1 MKNKNIINPGRTA
14 LIILPLFLLSLFL
27 LSSCK
32 EEPVQEDP
40 FFTIEGDPTGL
51 TVTKAAKTQAYVV
64 RSNRPWQIV
73 KKEDA
78 AWVKAFPEKGEADG
92 IFKIIVKANET
103 FDTRIVNFAFVVDG
117 KEQPVMFRV
126 EQEGSDP
133 YVTVPAALTV
143 PSAGGVFSVDVAS
156 NVEWEYSLS
165 DDSWLTEQSVTSQKI
180 TFVAEPNLSSDEREV
195 ILTVT
200 GKDYPVATG
209 TVTLSQS
216 SATVVLEENF
226 SWLAYGSA
234 VPYTTTGETIITN
247 WTQEQ
252 KDKGWTASLN
262 PFSNDYPL
270 YARQGFVKL
279 GKTNYGGDLISP
291 KLSRIIGTQTVRV
304 TFKAAAYVSAGGTV
318 IDSRV
323 LRINVLGAGVPSVD
337 MIMIENV
344 PNNQAEDN
352 AGIVNDIWDPARAWS
367 FTITGA
373 TADTQIQFLGKAF
386 DLRGEVP
393 TTNRIFLDDIKVEI
407 VL

>member
-1 MKNKNIINPGRTA
+1 
-14 LIILPLFLLSLFL
+14 
-27 LSSCK
+27 
-32 EEPVQEDP
+32 
-40 FFTIEGDPTGL
+40 
-51 TVTKAAKTQAYVV
+51 
-64 RSNRPWQIV
+64 
-73 KKEDA
+73 
-78 AWVKAFPEKGEADG
+78 
-92 IFKIIVKANET
+92 
-103 FDTRIVNFAFVVDG
+103 
-117 KEQPVMFRV
+117 
-126 EQEGSDP
+126 
-133 YVTVPAALTV
+133 
-143 PSAGGVFSVDVAS
+143 
-156 NVEWEYSLS
+156 
-165 DDSWLTEQSVTSQKI
+165 
-180 TFVAEPNLSSDEREV
+180 
-195 ILTVT
+195 
-200 GKDYPVATG
+200 
-209 TVTLSQS
+209 
-216 SATVVLEENF
+216 
-226 SWLAYGSA
+226 
-234 VPYTTTGETIITN
+234 
-247 WTQEQ
+247 
-252 KDKGWTASLN
+252 
-262 PFSNDYPL
+262 L